1 MSVVIAILVV
11 GLGSLLF
18 RAVPLVGAHRL
29 PVRLAEAAGF
39 AGLAVIAAVTVRS
52 VLHHQDGSIAAAP
65 LVGALAVGVGLL
77 LAFRG
82 RSVPVAVGVGLA
94 SYLLVV
100 AALTSLR

>member
-1 MSVVIAILVV
+1 MSVVIAVLVV

-39 AGLAVIAAVTVRS
+39 AGVAVIAAITVRT
-52 VLHHQDGSIAAAP
+52 VLHHQDGGVPAAP
-65 LVGALAVGVGLL
+65 LAAALAVGVGLL

-82 RSVPVAVGVGLA
+82 RPVPVAVGAGLA
-94 SYLLVV
+94 SYLLLTAV
-100 AALTSLR
+100 ASLG

>member
-1 MSVVIAILVV
+1 MSVLVAVLVV

-39 AGLAVIAAVTVRS
+39 AGLAVIAAITVRA
-52 VLHHQDGSIAAAP
+52 VLHHQDVNISAAP
-65 LVGALAVGVGLL
+65 LVAALAVGLGLL

-82 RSVPVAVGVGLA
+82 RPVPVAVGVGLA
-94 SYLLVV
+94 SYLLLA
-100 AALTSLR
+100 AALASVR